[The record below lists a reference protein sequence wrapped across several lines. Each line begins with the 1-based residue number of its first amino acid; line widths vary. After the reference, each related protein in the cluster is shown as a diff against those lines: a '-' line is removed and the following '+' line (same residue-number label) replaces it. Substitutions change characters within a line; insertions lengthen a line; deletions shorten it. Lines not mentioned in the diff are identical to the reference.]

1 MKTNFISF
9 PKPSLNS
16 IIGFLSILSIASCGS
31 YQNSSYYDTDG
42 IYGTTE
48 AGMRKRA
55 ITQESAIAYQNY
67 FGALQD
73 SKDTTSVF
81 TDIDSYSSYTNS
93 ENEDNQSNYPSW
105 GSNSQDINI
114 NYYPNNWG
122 LSFGFGYPNYGFGW
136 RNPYYGG
143 YFPYNY
149 WYDPYMIGWGYNN
162 YYGFN
167 YYPNYFWG
175 YQNYYPYQGS
185 YYRGTSYS
193 HNSSRRGSNHNTI
206 NPSGSQ
212 IGRREIQ
219 NSSSIYSTR
228 SSYNRTNSAPTFS
241 RNSNNFQNQNYINNN
256 IGRSR
261 ENRSGDSNLTPVRP
275 NSRNNNSTRSYTPSN
290 NDSYTP
296 SRSMDTNSS
305 NSGGSYGG
313 GRSSDGGGRRGGR

>member
-9 PKPSLNS
+9 PTPSLNS
-16 IIGFLSILSIASCGS
+16 IIGFLSILSITACGS

-55 ITQESAIAYQNY
+55 IAKESAIAYQNY

-73 SKDTTSVF
+73 TKDTTTVF
-81 TDIDSYSSYTNS
+81 TDIDSYSSYSNT
-93 ENEDNQSNYPSW
+93 ENENDQSSYPSW

-122 LSFGFGYPNYGFGW
+122 LSFGLGYQNYGFGW
-136 RNPYYGG
+136 RNPYYGA

-162 YYGFN
+162 FYGFN

-175 YQNYYPYQGS
+175 YQNNYQYHGS
-185 YYRGTSYS
+185 YDKGTSYS
-193 HNSSRRGSNHNTI
+193 HNSSRRGSNYNTV

-219 NSSSIYSTR
+219 NSSSTYSTR

-241 RNSNNFQNQNYINNN
+241 RNSNNFQNQNYTNNN

-261 ENRSGDSNLTPVRP
+261 EYTSGNSNVTPVR
-275 NSRNNNSTRSYTPSN
+275 SSTRNNHSTRSYTPSN
-290 NDSYTP
+290 NDSYNTP
-296 SRSMDTNSS
+296 RSMDTNSS
-305 NSGGSYGG
+305 NSG